1 MTEEAVSEVVEL
13 ASLSPSTVSAPADGV
28 TPIVVVASVVDRS
41 GNPVSGQEVKWTAD
55 NAAVQLSAERTL
67 TNEQGQASIQ
77 LISRDV
83 VSTTVSAQ
91 LADGNPL
98 STPTL
103 KFVADSASAQV
114 RSVNVDKTRI
124 VANNSDSVTYTA
136 QVADNSNHPLEG
148 VTVNWTVKRE
158 DGTTAGSKTSVTDAA
173 GNATL
178 SLSSA
183 KRALPGFMLM

>member
-91 LADGNPL
+91 LADGNP
-98 STPTL
+98 
-103 KFVADSASAQV
+103 
-114 RSVNVDKTRI
+114 
-124 VANNSDSVTYTA
+124 
-136 QVADNSNHPLEG
+136 PLP
-148 VTVNWTVKRE
+148 R
-158 DGTTAGSKTSVTDAA
+158 
-173 GNATL
+173 
-178 SLSSA
+178 
-183 KRALPGFMLM
+183 R